1 MATTTVS
8 RNTLDRFYAA
18 IRDVPDFPKPGIL
31 FRDIT
36 PLLMDA
42 PLFRRAVRAMS
53 RPFELRQ
60 VDRVLA
66 VESRGFIFGAPIA
79 LALKAALVPARKP
92 GKLPWK
98 RHRVEY
104 ELEYGTDAIEIH
116 EDAIQRGDRVLVVDD
131 VLATGGTASAAVRAV
146 EQGGGTLV
154 GLTFLIELAALN
166 GRRRLGRARVAS
178 LLTYPRGP

>member
-1 MATTTVS
+1 MS
-8 RNTLDRFYAA
+8 RNGLDRFYAA

-36 PLLMDA
+36 PLLLDA
-42 PLFRRAVRAMS
+42 RLFQKAVGEMVA
-53 RPFELRQ
+53 PFKKTK

-66 VESRGFIFGAPIA
+66 VESRGFILGAPIA

-104 ELEYGTDAIEIH
+104 QLEYGTDAIEIH
-116 EDAIQRGDRVLVVDD
+116 EDAISKGDRVLIVDD
-131 VLATGGTASAAVRAV
+131 VLATGGTAAAAVRAV
-146 EQGGGTLV
+146 QQAGGRLI
-154 GLTFLIELAALN
+154 GLSFLIELVSLE

-178 LLTYPRGP
+178 LLTYPRRR

>member
-1 MATTTVS
+1 MAKVS
-8 RNTLDRFYAA
+8 RKALDGLYGA

-36 PLLMDA
+36 PLLA
-42 PLFRRAVRAMS
+42 SPVLFKQAVREMAEPFKS
-53 RPFELRQ
+53 RP

-66 VESRGFIFGAPIA
+66 VESRGFILGAPIA
-79 LALKAALVPARKP
+79 LALGAAFVPARKP

-116 EDAIQRGDRVLVVDD
+116 HDAIASGDHVLVVDD
-131 VLATGGTASAAVRAV
+131 VLATGGTAAAAIRAV
-146 EQGGGTLV
+146 EQAGGKLI
-154 GLTFLIELAALN
+154 GLSFLIELAALE
-166 GRRRLGRARVAS
+166 GRKRLGSAKVRS
-178 LLTYPRGP
+178 LLTYPRTA